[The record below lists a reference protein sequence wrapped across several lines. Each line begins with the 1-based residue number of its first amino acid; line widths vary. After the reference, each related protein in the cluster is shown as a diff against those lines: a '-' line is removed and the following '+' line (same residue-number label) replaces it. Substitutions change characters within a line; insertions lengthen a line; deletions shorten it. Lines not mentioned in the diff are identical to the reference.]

1 MLTLK
6 LWRALHNPPS
16 IHPLFRRIVVLPS
29 EAYRKRR
36 YLSWANLIIAL
47 VVGLGEYAPTILF
60 LFMPLLLFVTGII
73 YGLDC
78 ALRVSSAI
86 AREHENKMFQL
97 LALAPPG
104 PLGTSWTMCA
114 SALYRNREFDQLH
127 MIVRSSLMIAVV
139 LTIIIGSLVM
149 FSQSAMVAKTSQP
162 ALPTLINLIHL
173 GGVFIVI
180 YAEYIQS
187 ALLGCLVGMLIPTY
201 AESSLD
207 AGFYAFGLFMLLQIS
222 GYFLTALL
230 GFYVLSSLYAIL
242 SLHGMYAEISL
253 TILRVA
259 IFILIREAVIRLVWR
274 HLTERLNAQ
283 ASEFDYILQTL

>member
-36 YLSWANLIIAL
+36 YLSWANLIIVL

-60 LFMPLLLFVTGII
+60 LFMPLLLFITGIV

-86 AREHENKMFQL
+86 AHEHENDTFQL

-104 PLGTSWTMCA
+104 PLGTSWTVCA

-127 MIVRSSLMIAVV
+127 MIIRSSLMIAIV

-149 FSQSAMVAKTSQP
+149 FGQSAVVTRDSQP
-162 ALPTLINLIHL
+162 ALPTFVNLIHL
-173 GGVFIVI
+173 GGVFAAV

-207 AGFYAFGLFMLLQIS
+207 ASLYAFGLFMLLQMT
-222 GYFLTALL
+222 GYFLAALV
-230 GFYVLSSLYAIL
+230 GFYLLSNVYLMLSLY
-242 SLHGMYAEISL
+242 GVYAEISL
-253 TILRVA
+253 TILRFA
-259 IFILIREAVIRLVWR
+259 IFVLIREGVIRVIWR
-274 HLTERLNAQ
+274 YLAERLNAQ
-283 ASEFDYILQTL
+283 PSEFDYVLQTP